1 MCFGGCLHAERLM
14 RSAVVVERDPV
25 GDHSRGVLLGLE
37 AMTMDALLF
46 QGTAARA
53 PDAVDLRRA
62 DAGGAVATPGL
73 G

>member
-14 RSAVVVERDPV
+14 RSAVVVERDPI

-46 QGTAARA
+46 QGAA
-53 PDAVDLRRA
+53 
-62 DAGGAVATPGL
+62 ATGRSLPSRPPGSETTRC
-73 G
+73 